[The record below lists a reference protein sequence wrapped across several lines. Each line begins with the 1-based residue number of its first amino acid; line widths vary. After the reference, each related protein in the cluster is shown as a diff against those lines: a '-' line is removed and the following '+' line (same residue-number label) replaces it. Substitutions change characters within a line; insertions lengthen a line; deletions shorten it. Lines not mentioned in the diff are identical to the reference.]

1 MRIVAKPQFMH
12 PGHLKGFALPDP
24 RRPQYDES
32 SVEIDLRECEF
43 VGPSAALWCIVYS
56 LLAKMKGSD
65 CTLLVPENMGVCIYL
80 KSLGMFQVL
89 QEKGVALDD
98 LGVPE
103 RESARLIIPL
113 TEFETEYD
121 VEQAANDADL
131 GLMDS
136 GLGAANMH
144 YVVTN
149 AFSEFA
155 LNAVQHSESGI
166 GSFGYLQY
174 YESSNGPRFICAVA
188 DGGVGIRRSLERNPR
203 LRPRVPYDWVA
214 IEVAIQERVSGT
226 QEPTRGM
233 GLFGVAEE
241 VRKEQRQLVIQSGI
255 GALHIQEDLRSQS
268 RRTKLFPGTLAY
280 ASIPC

>member
-1 MRIVAKPQFMH
+1 MRLVARPQFIH

-24 RRPQYDES
+24 RVSRYDES

-43 VGPSAALWCIVYS
+43 IGPSAVLWCIVYS
-56 LLAKMKGSD
+56 LLTKQNGSD
-65 CTLLVPENMGVCIYL
+65 CTVLVPENMGVCIYL
-80 KSLGMFQVL
+80 KSLGMFQLL
-89 QEKGVALDD
+89 QEKGVNVDD

-103 RESARLIIPL
+103 RSAARLIIPL
-113 TEFETEYD
+113 TEFETEHD

-131 GLMDS
+131 GLMGS

-155 LNAVQHSESGI
+155 LNAVQHSDSEV

-203 LRPRVPYDWVA
+203 LRHRVPYDWVA

-241 VRKEQRQLVIQSGI
+241 VRKAQRQLVIQSGI

>member
-1 MRIVAKPQFMH
+1 MRIAARPQFIH

-24 RRPQYDES
+24 RGSRYDES
-32 SVEIDLRECEF
+32 NVEIDLRECEF
-43 VGPSAALWCIVYS
+43 IGPSAVLWCIVFS
-56 LLAKMKGSD
+56 LLAKQRGSV

-80 KSLGMFQVL
+80 KSLGVFRLL
-89 QEKGVALDD
+89 QEKGVEVDD

-103 RESARLIIPL
+103 HDAARLIIPL

-131 GLMDS
+131 SLMSS
-136 GLGAANMH
+136 GLGAANIH

-155 LNAVQHSESGI
+155 LNAVQHSESKI

-174 YESSNGPRFICAVA
+174 YELGSGPRFICAVA
-188 DGGVGIRRSLERNPR
+188 DGGIGIRRSLGRNPK

-214 IEVAIQERVSGT
+214 IEVAMQERVSGT

-241 VRKEQRQLVIQSGI
+241 VRKAQRQLWIQSGI
-255 GALHIQEDLRSQS
+255 GALHIEEDLQSRS
-268 RRTKLFPGTLAY
+268 RRTKLFPGTLAH